1 MTQKIDE
8 TDLDIVRLLWD
19 GRIPYSDIADK
30 LGLATNTVRNRV
42 NHMIETGVL
51 QIIGLIN
58 PEAIEGHQAAY
69 IGIKVLPQKIESAQ
83 KEINSL
89 KGVVAATQVS
99 GRFDIIA
106 LVMFNKTYTFRT
118 FHEEHLSKV
127 EGLLSTE
134 TFFTVPGDGFQLRY
148 VL

>member
-1 MTQKIDE
+1 MSKKIDE

-19 GRIPYSDIADK
+19 GRIPYSEIGNK

-42 NHMIETGVL
+42 NQMTDSGAL

-58 PEAIEGHQAAY
+58 PDVIEGHSAAY
-69 IGIKVLPQKIESAQ
+69 IGIKIEPRKIQSAL
-83 KEINSL
+83 KEINTL
-89 KGVVAATQVS
+89 KGVVAAVQVS

-106 LVMFNKTYTFRT
+106 MVMFNNNYTFRD
-118 FHEEHLSKV
+118 FHEEKLSRV

-134 TFFTVPGDGFQLRY
+134 TFFIVPGDNFQLRY